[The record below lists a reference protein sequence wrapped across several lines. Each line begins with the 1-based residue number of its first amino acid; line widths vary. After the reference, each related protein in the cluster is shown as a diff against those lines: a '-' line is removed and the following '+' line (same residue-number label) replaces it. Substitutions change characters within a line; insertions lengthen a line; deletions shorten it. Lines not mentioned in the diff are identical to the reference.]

1 MSFIRNILL
10 LCAAL
15 AALCGC
21 VRHPADAARV
31 EVLRQGQLEEPEGD
45 VNINPIVY
53 VNVRDNTSKTSGLRS
68 QVETWLQRRGYTV
81 VPNPSEAGYILQ
93 VVVLSAG
100 VAAPENVRQIVN
112 AGYDAPSQLTGKG
125 GTALVADVLLVQRHV
140 PSAQRPSRTKL
151 KSITKRNAVGSSQ
164 MRIALLAN
172 QEFKLDAGIPPV
184 FTETMAKELTT
195 SVHGAAAEEA
205 QPQTAQPQAA
215 PTF

>member
-15 AALCGC
+15 ATLCGC

-45 VNINPIVY
+45 VNMNPVVY
-53 VNVRDNTSKTSGLRS
+53 VNVRDNTSRTSGLRS

-100 VAAPENVRQIVN
+100 VAAPDSVRQIVN

-125 GTALVADVLLVQRHV
+125 GTALVADVLLVQRNV
-140 PSAQRPSRTKL
+140 PSAKQPARSKL
-151 KSITKRNAVGSSQ
+151 KSISKRNAVASSQ
-164 MRIALLAN
+164 MRIGLLAL
-172 QEFKLDAGIPPV
+172 QEFKVDTGVPPI
-184 FTETMAKELTT
+184 FAETMGKELATHI
-195 SVHGAAAEEA
+195 HGASGQEAPA
-205 QPQTAQPQAA
+205 QPASPQ
-215 PTF
+215 